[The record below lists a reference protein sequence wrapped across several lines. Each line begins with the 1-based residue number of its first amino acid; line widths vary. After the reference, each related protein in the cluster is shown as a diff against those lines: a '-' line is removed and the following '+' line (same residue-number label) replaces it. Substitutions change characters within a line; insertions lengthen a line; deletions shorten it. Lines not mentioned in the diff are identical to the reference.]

1 MYTLPQADQK
11 VLEKLGYKQKLDD
24 VDKAILINADFL
36 SKIAENPEIF
46 GHDVDL
52 DEENLQSGNVER
64 VNSHEHHAGP
74 LLASLEEGMP
84 N

>member
-1 MYTLPQADQK
+1 LYTLPLSDQE

-52 DEENLQSGNVER
+52 DEENPQNGNVDR

-74 LLASLEEGMP
+74 LLALLEEGMP